1 MFSLILAAVVSTNV
15 CVTCSGKGKVLQT
28 CNYCHGKGVIVMC
41 SGFRASATA
50 TNGGSVIGCPKCCK
64 GLASRSSNGSG
75 EVLVRCPD
83 CRGTG
88 KAAPKKVQYNRLK
101 K

>member
-1 MFSLILAAVVSTNV
+1 MFSLILAAVVSTNI
-15 CVTCSGKGKVLQT
+15 CATCSGKGKVLQT
-28 CNYCHGKGVIVMC
+28 CPQCVGR
-41 SGFRASATA
+41 GFIEKSIINKIA
-50 TNGGSVIGCPKCCK
+50 CPKCSK
-64 GLASRSSNGSG
+64 GLASRSSRGSG

-88 KAAPKKVQYNRLK
+88 KAAAKKVQYNRLK